1 MRKQNRVI
9 LFLVMPSVVFLWV
22 FGWSLYWIGSNKKLT
37 EPEKRNSSK
46 DLAFTVLV
54 PEQKYAR

>member
-1 MRKQNRVI
+1 MRKQSRVA
-9 LFLVMPSVVFLWV
+9 LFLMMPLVVFFWV
-22 FGWSLYWIGSNKKLT
+22 LGWSLYWIGSKKKLT

-46 DLAFTVLV
+46 DLAFTVFM

>member
-1 MRKQNRVI
+1 MRRQSRVA
-9 LFLVMPSVVFLWV
+9 LFLMMPLVVFFWIL
-22 FGWSLYWIGSNKKLT
+22 GWSLYWIGSNKKLT

-46 DLAFTVLV
+46 DLSFTVLM

>member
-1 MRKQNRVI
+1 MRKQSRVA
-9 LFLVMPSVVFLWV
+9 LFLMMPLVVFFWV
-22 FGWSLYWIGSNKKLT
+22 LGWSLYWIGSNKKLT
-37 EPEKRNSSK
+37 QPEKRNSSK